1 VTLRLTR
8 PSRGEA
14 SDGAEEIRYEASV
27 SDIKSASWQTVSFE
41 ISDFAARLDT
51 TDEVTLTLFLDY
63 PPETAPNGPTA
74 HHLGLAG
81 VYVVGSTAAAG
92 TSKGLIIA
100 VIVLL
105 SILVIGATALLAFGK
120 KRRKEE

>member
-1 VTLRLTR
+1 MEKRVFLHF
-8 PSRGEA
+8 
-14 SDGAEEIRYEASV
+14 GAVDYKAVVYINGVKVGQHKGGYV
-27 SDIKSASWQTVSFE
+27 SFSFE
-41 ISDFAARLDT
+41 ITDFTARLDA
-51 TDEVTLTLFLDY
+51 TDEVTLTLTLDY
-63 PPETAPNGPTA
+63 PPDTAPNGPTT

-81 VYVVGSTAAAG
+81 VYVVGSTTAAG
-92 TSKGLIIA
+92 TSKGLVIA